1 MMNGGDT
8 NSFYYV
14 SIRYDGQALTFLPE
28 LFIYTLSPLIR
39 GQTLNLKI
47 NSMFDLGFTYLL
59 PTKRPRSGI
68 DLFLSI

>member
-1 MMNGGDT
+1 MNGGDT

-14 SIRYDGQALTFLPE
+14 SIRYDGQSLTFLPE

-39 GQTLNLKI
+39 GHTLNLKI

-59 PTKRPRSGI
+59 TSKRPRSGI